1 MSKHQAGIKT
11 NLVIIDEGLNT
22 KRKGKIM
29 DKHVELEIWVRKPF
43 FVEATRITEDNME
56 IVAAWCGGKIL
67 MTKAGSD
74 RYIKVD
80 VKNPMS
86 YRQTMGFVGDWILKS
101 NGKFKVYKDE
111 SFHKVFEE
119 TELSE
124 MPETPELLAD

>member
-1 MSKHQAGIKT
+1 
-11 NLVIIDEGLNT
+11 
-22 KRKGKIM
+22 M